1 VTTML
6 ASPALARPADQASR
20 LRDLVEALAGEQG
33 TPSRAHAGSPARPGT
48 PIVAIGSGKGGVGK
62 TNIAVNL
69 CIALARSGKR
79 ATLLDADLGMAN
91 ADVLCG
97 LSPQRRL
104 DALLVGHDA
113 PARLSMRDV
122 AVDAPGGFLL
132 VPGAVGVARVADLDA
147 RRRAALVA
155 GLSELE
161 SVSDLIVIDTGAG
174 IGHDVT
180 TFMLAASLAMVVAT
194 PEPTSIADAYGLIK
208 CLHLLASERASRLPR
223 LGLVVNQSRSEAEA
237 SAVHARLSSC
247 AGRFLGFEVPILGW
261 IAQDSRVSSS
271 VHRRVPHVLHRPRAR
286 ASRDVRRLSSE
297 IIASLALEPRSNRK
311 G

>member
-1 VTTML
+1 MTTML
-6 ASPALARPADQASR
+6 AGPALARPADQATR
-20 LRDLVEALAGEQG
+20 LRDLVEALAGQRDAPPR
-33 TPSRAHAGSPARPGT
+33 TRAAHAAQPGI
-48 PIVAIGSGKGGVGK
+48 PILAIGSGKGGVGK
-62 TNIAVNL
+62 TNLAVNL
-69 CIALARSGKR
+69 CIALARSGRR

-97 LSPQRRL
+97 LSPHRRL

-147 RRRAALVA
+147 PRRAALVA
-155 GLSELE
+155 GLAELE
-161 SVSDLIVIDTGAG
+161 AVSDLIVIDTGAG
-174 IGHDVT
+174 IGRDVT
-180 TFMLAASLAMVVAT
+180 TFMLAASLAIVVAT

-208 CLHLLASERASRLPR
+208 CLHLVSRERGSALPR
-223 LGLVVNQSRSEAEA
+223 LGLVVNQARSDAEA

-247 AGRFLGFEVPILGW
+247 MGRFLGFEVPMLGR
-261 IAQDSRVSSS
+261 IAQDSRVSAA
-271 VHRRVPHVLHRPRAR
+271 VRRRVPHSIRWPRSR
-286 ASRDVRRLSSE
+286 ASRDVRHLSTSVV
-297 IIASLALEPRSNRK
+297 ASLGLAASSHRK

>member
-1 VTTML
+1 ML

-20 LRDLVEALAGEQG
+20 LRDLVETLAGGQG
-33 TPSRAHAGSPARPGT
+33 TPSRSNAVCPARPGT

-97 LSPQRRL
+97 LSPHRRL
-104 DALLVGHDA
+104 DALLAGHDA
-113 PARLSMRDV
+113 PTRLSMRDV

-174 IGHDVT
+174 IGRDVT
-180 TFMLAASLAMVVAT
+180 TFMLAASLAIVVAT

-208 CLHLLASERASRLPR
+208 CLHLLAGERASTLPR
-223 LGLVVNQSRSEAEA
+223 LGLVVNQSRTEAEA
-237 SAVHARLSSC
+237 SAVHARLSGC
-247 AGRFLGFEVPILGW
+247 AGRFLGFEVPMLGR

-271 VHRRVPHVLHRPRAR
+271 VRRRVPHMLIRPRAR

-297 IIASLALEPRSNRK
+297 IIASLAFEPRSDRK

>member
-1 VTTML
+1 ML
-6 ASPALARPADQASR
+6 AGPAIVRPADQASR
-20 LRDLVEALAGEQG
+20 LRDLVEALAVEQG
-33 TPSRAHAGSPARPGT
+33 ASPRGHTASSARPGV

-62 TNIAVNL
+62 TSLAVNL
-69 CIALARSGKR
+69 CIALARSGRR

-97 LSPQRRL
+97 LSPRRRL

-174 IGHDVT
+174 IGRDVT
-180 TFMLAASLAMVVAT
+180 TFMLAASLAIVVAT

-208 CLHLLASERASRLPR
+208 CLHLLAADRDSTRPR
-223 LGLVVNQSRSEAEA
+223 LGLVVNQARSEAEA

-247 AGRFLGFEVPILGW
+247 AGRFLGCDVPFLGW
-261 IAQDSRVSSS
+261 IAQDTRVCAA
-271 VHRRVPHVLHRPRAR
+271 VRRRVPHSIRWPRAR
-286 ASRDVRRLSSE
+286 ASRDVRRLSSRV
-297 IIASLALEPRSNRK
+297 IASLALVPGPDR
-311 G
+311 